1 MLSTLS
7 TSNLVTIELEKSC
20 LASISMAT
28 QFKHS
33 SFDGCT
39 KVISLIRG
47 PRDRINFFYYMFKCL
62 VLFCSSQQHG
72 KTYYLTIC
80 FISLLKLIR
89 AEVNPEL
96 LVKQTHF
103 IKNFSEKKQYN
114 YEEYS

>member
-33 SFDGCT
+33 SFVGCMN
-39 KVISLIRG
+39 VISMIRG
-47 PRDRINFFYYMFKCL
+47 HRDKINFIYYMFKCL

-72 KTYYLTIC
+72 KTNYLTNLL
-80 FISLLKLIR
+80 ISLIKLIR

-96 LVKQTHF
+96 LFKQTHF

-114 YEEYS
+114 YEE